1 MRVIPAVAA
10 LLLSACNTLPTSGP
24 TEREIMNEAEAAAA
38 IGYTIVDL
46 DPDIVASLEEP
57 DVTGAIAALTASSP
71 AAAAQIGRI
80 APGDSVEITLFEVGA
95 SLFGGETLAGGF
107 DPSARSRSLG
117 VFLVQPDG
125 SVAVPFAG
133 RIDVSGLSPVEA
145 AERIERGFAGL
156 SQQPQVQV
164 RFADNRSDT
173 VLFSGAVNQQGR
185 LALSAA
191 PETLTE
197 ALALRGGPAGPPEQL
212 TLRFRRDGRTAELPL
227 EALMVGGGDDI
238 RLRPGDRIE
247 IVPHQRSI
255 LAYGAMNAVRE
266 IPFETATVSLAEAI
280 ARAGGP
286 SDVRADPSAVFV
298 FRDDPEQPVI
308 YRLNLL
314 RPSGYFLAQ
323 RFPMRDKD
331 LIYVANSAANQPS
344 KLIDII
350 NRLFQPLFTIEQL
363 TN

>member
-1 MRVIPAVAA
+1 MRAIPLAA
-10 LLLSACNTLPTSGP
+10 ILLLSACNTLPTSGP
-24 TEREIMNEAEAAAA
+24 TEREIVSEADAAAA
-38 IGYTIVDL
+38 IGYTIIDL
-46 DPDIVASLEEP
+46 DPATV
-57 DVTGAIAALTASSP
+57 AALQVPDTRGALADLAADRSSAP
-71 AAAAQIGRI
+71 LQIGHI
-80 APGDSVEITLFEVGA
+80 APGDTIEIKLFEVGA
-95 SLFGGETLAGGF
+95 GLFGGEAPGGGF
-107 DPSARSRSLG
+107 DPSARSRNLG
-117 VFLVQPDG
+117 AFLVQPDG
-125 SVAVPFAG
+125 SVSVPFAG
-133 RIDVSGLSPVEA
+133 RIAVEGLPPVEA
-145 AERIERGFAGL
+145 AERIESGFAGL

-173 VLFSGAVNQQGR
+173 VLFSGAVAQQGR
-185 LALSAA
+185 FGLSGT

-212 TLRFRRDGRTAELPL
+212 TLRLRRGGRSAELPL
-227 EALMVGGGDDI
+227 GMLVSGSGDDI
-238 RLRPGDRIE
+238 ALQPGDRIE
-247 IVPHQRSI
+247 LIPNRRSI

-286 SDVRADPSAVFV
+286 NDARADPSAVFV
-298 FRDDPEQPVI
+298 FRDDPGQPVI